1 MYLMIYKQCIYFKLV
16 IEIIRDFYR
25 IYFYRQSWQDSCKLW
40 GSSSLKENNEF
51 KLKCCISIS
60 YLHMFSKMSNPK
72 HNKDFQHLH
81 PTYYLLNLQWA
92 KNLRIDEC
100 WIWDLEVSKLNL
112 WKYLSVRKTGS
123 SSCLLTKRE
132 DGGEDNN
139 VNSLKCFLNK
149 SINKITI
156 FLT

>member
-1 MYLMIYKQCIYFKLV
+1 MSKEHKNWW
-16 IEIIRDFYR
+16 FY
-25 IYFYRQSWQDSCKLW
+25 
-40 GSSSLKENNEF
+40 
-51 KLKCCISIS
+51 
-60 YLHMFSKMSNPK
+60 
-72 HNKDFQHLH
+72 
-81 PTYYLLNLQWA
+81 
-92 KNLRIDEC
+92 EC

-132 DGGEDNN
+132 DGGKDNN
-139 VNSLKCFLNK
+139 VNNLKCCLNK

>member
-1 MYLMIYKQCIYFKLV
+1 MYLMIHKQCIYFKMV

-60 YLHMFSKMSNPK
+60 H
-72 HNKDFQHLH
+72 
-81 PTYYLLNLQWA
+81 TYICLVKCQTQNTIRIFNIYT
-92 KNLRIDEC
+92 LRIKSSMSKEHKNWWFYVC

-112 WKYLSVRKTGS
+112 WKYSSVRKTGS
-123 SSCLLTKRE
+123 SSCLFTKRE

-139 VNSLKCFLNK
+139 VNKQLKVLFK
-149 SINKITI
+149 
-156 FLT
+156 